1 MVVLPGLGSLAR
13 SDGKHN
19 NHRRVGSRP
28 ILARIAIDFNLVR
41 IVFVF
46 QIKHYVRLYKSR
58 DKTVR
63 N

>member
-13 SDGKHN
+13 SDGKRN
-19 NHRRVGSRP
+19 NHRRVGSSP
-28 ILARIAIDFNLVR
+28 IARSAIDFKLVR
-41 IVFVF
+41 IIYVF
-46 QIKHYVRLYKSR
+46 QIKHYVRLYKGR